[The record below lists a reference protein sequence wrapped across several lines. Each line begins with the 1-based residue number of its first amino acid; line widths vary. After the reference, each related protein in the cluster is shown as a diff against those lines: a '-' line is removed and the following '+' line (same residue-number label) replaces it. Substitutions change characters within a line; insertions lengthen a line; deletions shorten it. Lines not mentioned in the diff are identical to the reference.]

1 MDNKELFLN
10 LIKELGKSI
19 EKNKRITAI
28 SRERLQN
35 ILERAA
41 VKVQRQNQTVELEA
55 QVTYQKLHAYISLE
69 KIKLA
74 KNEVEFLKELDK
86 ISHSKCV

>member
-10 LIKELGKSI
+10 LIKELGKSL

-74 KNEVEFLKELDK
+74 KNEVKFLKELDK
-86 ISHSKCV
+86 IFHSNCV